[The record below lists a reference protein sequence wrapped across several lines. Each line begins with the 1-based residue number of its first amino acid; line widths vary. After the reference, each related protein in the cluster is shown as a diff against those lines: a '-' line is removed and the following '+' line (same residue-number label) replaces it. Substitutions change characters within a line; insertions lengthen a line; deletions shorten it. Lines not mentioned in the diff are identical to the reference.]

1 MGGRNISITKS
12 GKVMN
17 PTDQARKEARKKEL
31 KKNKKQR
38 LLVRQNVLKN
48 KNPRG
53 LISDMEHLDR
63 MEYDPI
69 NPSPYNIK
77 VLQEKRKKVKETWD
91 RVYRLYTKDQPDAAL
106 QMDTLLAEY
115 EKSRAQLI
123 TWFESVKETQ
133 RVTLDEIPMP
143 ELPHGAASLSQDA
156 PRGILKQK
164 DSTEQPQRIVI
175 TRKPPGP
182 PPGRPPI
189 LSDNEDISDDEEE
202 VPSPAKTAQTPDRRR
217 IRFADPS
224 SSLPTTAP
232 VSRWSDNIAA
242 DYQQNEIQEFGTPV
256 TVSQP
261 PQLNPDR
268 PLVMPPPFP
277 PPPRGMRLPP
287 PPPPAAFF
295 AANPG
300 VRMPPNVR
308 PPFPPNMPPPQN
320 TSKLVR
326 QQAPN
331 VFSAPPSLIA
341 KPPSQHPPAM
351 MSNPPP
357 VPNKP
362 SLTFEAKPQIRARQD
377 VTKFVPTVLKVKRG
391 GTATGPGS
399 SSIGTKG
406 PDMGGMKS
414 TSRFE
419 DPLSMRSRP
428 GNTSSGASQHHLMMT
443 GPSTDDAYDTFM
455 KEINQLV

>member
-12 GKVMN
+12 GKIMN

-38 LLVRQNVLKN
+38 LLVRQNVLKG

-91 RVYRLYTKDQPDAAL
+91 RVYRLYSKEQPDSAL

-133 RVTLDEIPMP
+133 RVTIDEIPMP
-143 ELPHGAASLSQDA
+143 ELPSGSTASA
-156 PRGILKQK
+156 PDTPRSILKQK
-164 DSTEQPQRIVI
+164 DSIEPSQRIVI
-175 TRKPPGP
+175 SKKPPGP
-182 PPGRPPI
+182 PIGRPPI

-202 VPSPAKTAQTPDRRR
+202 VSTTATKVVQSNDRRR
-217 IRFADPS
+217 IRFNDPS
-224 SSLPTTAP
+224 SSLPAAP
-232 VSRWSDNIAA
+232 SVSRWSDNNPNE
-242 DYQQNEIQEFGTPV
+242 YEQNEMQEFGTPV

-261 PQLNPDR
+261 PQLNTERAP
-268 PLVMPPPFP
+268 PIMPPPFP

-287 PPPPAAFF
+287 PPPPASFF
-295 AANPG
+295 AANPN
-300 VRMPPNVR
+300 VRMPPNIR
-308 PPFPPNMPPPQN
+308 PPYPPNMAPSN
-320 TSKLVR
+320 ASKLVR

-331 VFSAPPSLIA
+331 VFSAPPSLVV
-341 KPPSQHPPAM
+341 KPSQQTSITPNIA
-351 MSNPPP
+351 P
-357 VPNKP
+357 VSNKP
-362 SLTFEAKPQIRARQD
+362 SMTFEAKPQIRARQD
-377 VTKFVPTVLKVKRG
+377 VTKFVPTVLKVKRSGIG
-391 GTATGPGS
+391 GPTSNSISAKGS
-399 SSIGTKG
+399 DI
-406 PDMGGMKS
+406 GGMKS

-419 DPLSMRSRP
+419 DPLSMRSRL
-428 GNTSSGASQHHLMMT
+428 GNTASATNQHHLMMT

-455 KEINQLV
+455 KEINQL

>member
-12 GKVMN
+12 GKIMN

-53 LISDMEHLDR
+53 LITDMEHLDR

-106 QMDTLLAEY
+106 HMDTLHAEY

-143 ELPHGAASLSQDA
+143 ELPHGSVSASQDT

-164 DSTEQPQRIVI
+164 ESVEQTQRIVI
-175 TRKPPGP
+175 SRKPPGP

-189 LSDNEDISDDEEE
+189 LSDNEEISDDDEE
-202 VPSPAKTAQTPDRRR
+202 VSLPTKTAQINDRRR
-217 IRFADPS
+217 IRFTDPS

-242 DYQQNEIQEFGTPV
+242 DYQQNEMQEFGTPV

-268 PLVMPPPFP
+268 PLIMPPPFP

-287 PPPPAAFF
+287 PPPPASFF
-295 AANPG
+295 AANPN

-308 PPFPPNMPPPQN
+308 SSFPPNMAPPN
-320 TSKLVR
+320 ASKLAR

-341 KPPSQHPPAM
+341 KPQLQHPSVPTNNLAS
-351 MSNPPP
+351 MSS
-357 VPNKP
+357 KP
-362 SLTFEAKPQIRARQD
+362 SMTFEAKPQIRARQD
-377 VTKFVPTVLKVKRG
+377 VTKFVPTVLKVKRSG
-391 GTATGPGS
+391 MTSGTS
-399 SSIGTKG
+399 SSSTISKG
-406 PDMGGMKS
+406 SDIGGMKS

-419 DPLSMRSRP
+419 DPLSMRSRL
-428 GNTSSGASQHHLMMT
+428 GNTSNSTTQHHIMMT